1 MALVLD
7 TGPIIAALDRD
18 DVHHDTCARLL
29 ATAREP
35 LVVVGPTLVEIDY
48 WIRKRLDPDVW
59 RVFMEDVGAGAYLVA
74 ELGATERL
82 RAVELGRQYADLDL
96 GFVDAAVIAVCE
108 SLGETKV
115 ATLDRRHFGVVR
127 PAHCE
132 RLRLLPEGAA

>member
-7 TGPIIAALDRD
+7 TGPIVAALDRD
-18 DVHHDTCARLL
+18 DVHHEACARLL
-29 ATAREP
+29 GTTQEP

-59 RVFMEDVGAGAYLVA
+59 RVFMEDIGAGAYLVA

-96 GFVDAAVIAVCE
+96 GFVDAAVVAICE

-132 RLRLLPEGAA
+132 RLRLLPESDR

>member
-7 TGPIIAALDRD
+7 TGPVLAALDRD
-18 DVHHDTCARLL
+18 DARHEVCSRLFSE
-29 ATAREP
+29 AREP
-35 LVVVGPTLVEIDY
+35 LV
-48 WIRKRLDPDVW
+48 W
-59 RVFMEDVGAGAYLVA
+59 RIFIEDVNAGAYLVA
-74 ELGATERL
+74 DLGASERQ
-82 RAVELGRQYADLDL
+82 RAAELERQYQYQDLDL

-132 RLRLLPEGAA
+132 RLSMLPASDA

>member
-7 TGPIIAALDRD
+7 TGPIVAALDRD
-18 DVHHDTCARLL
+18 DIHHEACARLL
-29 ATAREP
+29 GTTQEP

-59 RVFMEDVGAGAYLVA
+59 RVFMEDIGAGAYLVA

-96 GFVDAAVIAVCE
+96 GFVDAAVVAVCE

-132 RLRLLPEGAA
+132 RLRLLPESDS